1 MAEAYRCDR
10 CGSRHDGQ
18 PNAEL
23 VLAEGRGRSR
33 KARFQEHEETFTP
46 YPMEKGVEYD
56 ICAACRNDLKEWWAA
71 ADDGERSDLVL
82 DDHGSEGDE

>member
-1 MAEAYRCDR
+1 MWESTRRTAKRGTRACRGPR
-10 CGSRHDGQ
+10 TFSKSAVSRTRGDVHAVSDG
-18 PNAEL
+18 
-23 VLAEGRGRSR
+23 
-33 KARFQEHEETFTP
+33 
-46 YPMEKGVEYD
+46 KGVEYD